1 MRAFLQ
7 SLEIGNG
14 RVSQNIQTKKILQY
28 LLREGSK
35 SIPEIRDFSGLS
47 LPTTTKLINELIEQ
61 GILVESGKKESTGG
75 RPPALY
81 CLNASIGYI
90 VGIEL
95 LLNYF
100 RFCIINLNHEVM
112 YEYETDNFDVR
123 KRNESKDF
131 ILKSV
136 PELIRK
142 KGIPENKILGVGIGI
157 TGRVDSKKGI
167 SYSYLNFDIPL
178 KKTLEDAWG
187 YPVFIDN
194 DTRLMTLGEQNFGFA
209 REKANVIFI
218 NLSQGLGIGFIS
230 NAILY
235 NGESGFAGEFG
246 HIHFED
252 NDTLCVCGKKGCL
265 ETVVSGFALENL
277 YNSQNLK
284 KTKLKYRD
292 IFQLVH
298 SGDPSVRNL
307 LMAMGENLGQAI
319 SLLVQ
324 ILNPGLIILGGS
336 FAEMG
341 EILRYP
347 IAKGL
352 SLYGLPQLVS
362 DCEIKI
368 STLGDKST
376 MLGAYALV
384 MENIF
389 I

>member
-14 RVSQNIQTKKILQY
+14 RVSQNVHTKKILQY
-28 LLREGSK
+28 LLREGGK

-61 GILVESGKKESTGG
+61 NILVESGKKESTGG
-75 RPPALY
+75 RPPSLY
-81 CLNASIGYI
+81 SLNASIGYI
-90 VGIEL
+90 VGVEL
-95 LLNYF
+95 LLNSF
-100 RFCIINLNHEVM
+100 RFSIINLNHEVM
-112 YEYETDNFDVR
+112 YEYETDNFDVS
-123 KRNESKDF
+123 KRPESLDF
-131 ILKSV
+131 ILKTV

-142 KGIPENKILGVGIGI
+142 KGISELKILGVGIGI
-157 TGRVDSKKGI
+157 TGRVNSKKGI
-167 SYSYLNFDIPL
+167 SYSYLNFDTPI
-178 KKTLEDAWG
+178 KKFLEEAWG

-209 REKANVIFI
+209 REKEHVIFI

-230 NAILY
+230 NGVLH

-252 NDTLCVCGKKGCL
+252 NETLCVCGKKGCL

-277 YNSQNLK
+277 YNSQNIEK
-284 KTKLKYRD
+284 PKLKYRD
-292 IFQLVH
+292 VFQLAH
-298 SGDPSVRNL
+298 SSDPSVKNIL
-307 LMAMGENLGQAI
+307 IEMGERLGQAMSI
-319 SLLVQ
+319 LVQ

-336 FAEMG
+336 FAEIG
-341 EILRYP
+341 ELLRYP

-384 MENIF
+384 MENVF